1 MLIMQKTYKAVPSS
15 ITASWAVPDADP
27 NISSEEFDK
36 LSATDQYW
44 FMQLDCANELTMKH
58 IFEKFYNDR
67 HYLDSFLLNPNIPED
82 IRSIIQQRVDEL
94 DVEAKERYDRA
105 YNDARVESTKWPDP
119 ERFNQIYDD
128 EDMED
133 IWSTYLSGPE
143 DEVQKELQI
152 FCEPSTQ
159 GGVGGMFIFD
169 ESGEERFETVEVDFS
184 EWESNELDIASSS
197 NSPEEYKQKFKAYV
211 ESLIY

>member
-1 MLIMQKTYKAVPSS
+1 MKKTYKAVPSLV
-15 ITASWAVPDADP
+15 TASWAVPDVDP
-27 NISSEEFDK
+27 NISPEEFDT
-36 LSATDQYW
+36 LSDTDQYW
-44 FMQLDCANELTMKH
+44 FMQLDCANELTMQH

-67 HYLDSFLLNPNIPED
+67 HYLDSFLMNPNIPED
-82 IRSIIQQRVDEL
+82 IRSTIQQRIDEL
-94 DVEAKERYDRA
+94 DVESRERYDRA
-105 YNDARVESTKWPDP
+105 YNDDRVQSTKWPDP
-119 ERFNQIYDD
+119 ERFDQIYDD
-128 EDMED
+128 EDMEN

-169 ESGEERFETVEVDFS
+169 ESGEDRFDTIEVDFFFFF
-184 EWESNELDIASSS
+184 SNELDMAAAS
-197 NSPEEYKQKFKAYV
+197 NSPEEYKQKFKEYV